1 MSFVDLRARYEEKR
15 KASARQSLARGKRRF
30 VVICASTWAAVFW
43 LAMNAFQFLRHPDV
57 MSGGYLARVEIL
69 DLFMSMLV
77 GFSISMKAWS
87 NYQRIVE
94 SE

>member
-1 MSFVDLRARYEEKR
+1 
-15 KASARQSLARGKRRF
+15 
-30 VVICASTWAAVFW
+30 
-43 LAMNAFQFLRHPDV
+43 
-57 MSGGYLARVEIL
+57 VEMM

-94 SE
+94 SK

>member
-1 MSFVDLRARYEEKR
+1 MSFVGLRATYEEKR
-15 KASARQSLARGKRRF
+15 KASARQALAGGKRRF

-43 LAMNAFQFLRHPDV
+43 LAMKAFQFLRHPDV
-57 MSGGYLARVEIL
+57 MSGGYLVLVEMM

-94 SE
+94 SK